1 MNLQR
6 PDSMRNNLC
15 RWVIIGIT
23 KHNALYLV
31 VGCFVNRPKLNR
43 ALSNSKNTLED
54 KLKIAKQGDIKT
66 FNELFKQYD
75 NSLKP
80 YLYRLLTN
88 REDVEDFYHNT
99 FIKAFEKIDTFKGDT
114 SQLKSWIFTIATR
127 LAINHLNLKKKWKA
141 NAQDKCRDSLVND
154 PEVQQ
159 NFASTVMK
167 STHNQ
172 YDVKEHID
180 FCFTCINKTLA
191 IDQQVAILLKKVYD
205 FKVSEVAEIMNKSHG
220 QVKHLLVDSRKE
232 MTHIFDGRCALI
244 SQNGTCHQ
252 CSELQG
258 LFNPKADFQQES
270 AKLKMVQ
277 SSSTS
282 DSEQLMKLREELVR
296 QVNPLEGA
304 GTDLHDHF
312 MQHMKKVNGLD

>member
-1 MNLQR
+1 M
-6 PDSMRNNLC
+6 
-15 RWVIIGIT
+15 
-23 KHNALYLV
+23 
-31 VGCFVNRPKLNR
+31 
-43 ALSNSKNTLED
+43 ED
-54 KLKIAKQGDIKT
+54 KLKIAKQGDINT

-99 FIKAFEKIDTFKGDT
+99 FIKAFEKIDTFQGDV

-127 LAINHLNLKKKWKA
+127 LAINHLNKRKKWKVD
-141 NAQDKCRDSLVND
+141 AQDKCRDSLVSNPD
-154 PEVQQ
+154 VQQ
-159 NFASTVMK
+159 TFATNVMK

-191 IDQQVAILLKKVYD
+191 IDKQVAILLKNVFE
-205 FKVSEVAEIMNKSHG
+205 FKVQEVAEIMDKSHG

-232 MTHIFDGRCALI
+232 MTEIFEGRCALI
-244 SQNGTCHQ
+244 NQDGTCHQ

-258 LFNPKADFQQES
+258 LFNPKADFQRES
-270 AKLKMVQ
+270 LKLKMVQ
-277 SSSTS
+277 VANDS
-282 DSEQLMKLREELVR
+282 DSNQLMELREEIVK
-296 QVNPLEGA
+296 QVNPLKA
-304 GTDLHDHF
+304 VGTDLHDHF
-312 MQHMKKVNGLD
+312 MQHMKKVNELD